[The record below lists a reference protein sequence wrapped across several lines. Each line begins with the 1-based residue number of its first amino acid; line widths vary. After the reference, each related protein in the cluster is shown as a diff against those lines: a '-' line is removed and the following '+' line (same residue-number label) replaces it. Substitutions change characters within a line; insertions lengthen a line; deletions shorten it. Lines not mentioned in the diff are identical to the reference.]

1 MTIWTMAHGS
11 GIWYHEPLTTRS
23 NMKKQFKKAYNE
35 LEKKGYAVE
44 DIDHQSGEFQ
54 IWCDGAEDRKGV
66 GDYHARG
73 NPNNTEIDDF
83 GIYKEVVEI
92 LDKHGMWAEW
102 INAEMAAIHSD

>member
-1 MTIWTMAHGS
+1 
-11 GIWYHEPLTTRS
+11 
-23 NMKKQFKKAYNE
+23 MKDKAKKAYNE

-44 DIDHQSGEFQ
+44 EISHQSGQFQ

-92 LDKHGMWAEW
+92 LNKNGMWAEW
-102 INAEMAAIHSD
+102 INSEIAAIYSD

>member
-1 MTIWTMAHGS
+1 
-11 GIWYHEPLTTRS
+11 
-23 NMKKQFKKAYNE
+23 MKKQFKKAYNE

-66 GDYHARG
+66 GDYH
-73 NPNNTEIDDF
+73 
-83 GIYKEVVEI
+83 EVVEI

-102 INAEMAAIHSD
+102 INSEMAAIHSD